1 MSKYADLKSGPLD
14 TSHSPHALWK
24 TMRGEDIHL
33 LDGFW
38 SEKQST
44 NRKASLHHAYEM
56 LERSGNLH
64 NLRLAAGLEQGEY
77 RGRNFIDSDVYKW
90 LEAVGWELGNGPDA
104 ELQQMADNAIG
115 LIEAAQRP
123 DGYLNSYV
131 QVTKLKEPWADLD
144 HGHELYC
151 AGHLFQAALA
161 FHRAANDD
169 RLLEVACRF
178 ADHISNVFGEGKRQG
193 TSGHP
198 EIEMALIEI
207 YRATGQVNYLKMAAF
222 FIDYRGRRN
231 MKGLG
236 PYGPEYQQDH
246 LPVRMAEEAVG
257 HTVRQLY
264 LASGVTD
271 LYMET
276 GEPALLEVMRQLS
289 QDIVGTKLH
298 ITGGL
303 GSRFDGEAFGDP
315 YELPP
320 DQCYCETCA
329 AIANLMWNW
338 RMLLATGEGRYADQM
353 ERSLYNNILAS
364 PALDGKHFFYINPLM
379 LREARF
385 LRLSS
390 NPPLEQGLIPTERPG
405 WHDVACCPPNVMRLL
420 ASFKH
425 YLATHDAHDIQIHH
439 YAPADIEAAI
449 APGQRV
455 CLRMMTNYPW
465 EGHVRLEVTGTV
477 ETEWGVNLR
486 VPEWSRNVQLTF
498 NGQALNDLR
507 TVKGYISLTRAWRM
521 GDVIEMNLD
530 IKPVLMASNP
540 RVDATRASLAIQ
552 RGPLVYCLE
561 DRDQEVQGRL
571 LDVVIDPDVGLN
583 SVWRDDL
590 LGGVMVVETTGELPS
605 DEPWHGRLYQRID
618 ELQYVKSQKVS
629 LIAVPYFTWGNR
641 GIGPMRVWIPVK
653 S

>member
-1 MSKYADLKSGPLD
+1 MQISSQVSLGPVDNSTSLHSALKTVPYS
-14 TSHSPHALWK
+14 WVR
-24 TMRGEDIHL
+24 MNN
-33 LDGFW
+33 GFW
-38 SEKQST
+38 AARQT
-44 NRKASLHHAYEM
+44 INRQVSLKHGYEM

-90 LEAVGWELGNGPDA
+90 LEAVGWELGNEPDVD
-104 ELQQMADNAIG
+104 LQQKADYAIG
-115 LIEAAQRP
+115 LIEAAQRS

-161 FHRAANDD
+161 FHRAVNDD
-169 RLLEVACRF
+169 RLLEVACHF
-178 ADHISNVFGEGKRQG
+178 ADHISSVFGEGKCQG

-198 EIEMALIEI
+198 EVEMALIEL
-207 YRATGQVNYLKMAAF
+207 YRTTGEARYLKTAAF

-246 LPVRMAEEAVG
+246 LPVRMAEDAVG

-271 LYMET
+271 LYLET

-289 QDIVGTKLH
+289 QDIVKTKLY
-298 ITGGL
+298 ITGGM

-338 RMLLATGEGRYADQM
+338 RMLLATGEGRYADLM
-353 ERSLYNNILAS
+353 EQSLYNNILAS
-364 PALDGKHFFYINPLM
+364 PAMDGQHYFYINPLM

-390 NPPLEQGLIPTERPG
+390 NPPLEQGFIPTERPA

-425 YLATHDAHDIQIHH
+425 YLATYDKHGIQIHH
-439 YAPADIEAAI
+439 YAPADIEAEI

-455 CLRMMTNYPW
+455 FLRMITNYPW
-465 EGHVRLEVTGTV
+465 QGRVRLEITGTL
-477 ETEWGVNLR
+477 EKEWGVILR
-486 VPEWSRNVQLTF
+486 VPEWSRNVQLTV
-498 NGQALNDLR
+498 NGEALNDLQS
-507 TVKGYISLTRAWRM
+507 VKGYISLTRIWLV
-521 GDVIEMNLD
+521 GDVIEMDLD
-530 IKPVLMASNP
+530 INPVLMASNP

-571 LDVVIDPDVGLN
+571 LDLEIDVEAALH

-590 LGGVMVVETTGELPS
+590 LGGVMVVETTGELPTE
-605 DEPWHGRLYQRID
+605 DTWHGRLYERID
-618 ELQYVKSQKVS
+618 ELQREEGQKVR
-629 LIAVPYFTWGNR
+629 LTAVPYFTWGNR
-641 GIGPMRVWIPVK
+641 GIGPMRVWIPIK